1 MRLIVIRGVYFERS
15 VFTGAFGIANNN
27 AATVSVLFTVNLRF
41 VAIAG
46 ENSRRI
52 PLRFQTVAWK
62 RGKLGKIA
70 GFRFRE
76 CFQKVYSGITNTL
89 IIRFSLS
96 SIPKRTTG
104 IFLLIPNFVVE
115 T

>member
-15 VFTGAFGIANNN
+15 IFTGAFGIANNN

-46 ENSRRI
+46 ENNRRI
-52 PLRFQTVAWK
+52 RC
-62 RGKLGKIA
+62 
-70 GFRFRE
+70 GFRPSPGSAVSSAKLLVSGFGSVFR
-76 CFQKVYSGITNTL
+76 KVYSGITNTL